1 MKMERD
7 NAARQLDLSRDGACL
22 LPGAASAILPE
33 LDALAAPLSPARA
46 GHRLE
51 GHAILRAL
59 TALGGPLQ
67 RLAAAR
73 MGPRARAVRALFF
86 NKSDDAN
93 WALDWHQDRTIAV
106 QAQHDVAGFGPWTV
120 KAGTP
125 HVAPPFALLAG
136 MLTMRVHLD
145 VVPANNAP
153 LLVAPGSHRLG
164 LVPETEIAAAVAH
177 CGTSACLA
185 ARGDVWLYATPIL
198 HASERAQPGGSRRVL
213 QLDFATEPLPPP
225 LSWRGV

>member
-1 MKMERD
+1 
-7 NAARQLDLSRDGACL
+7 ARQLDLSRDGACL

-59 TALGGPLQ
+59 TALDGPLQ

-93 WALDWHQDRTIAV
+93 WALGWHQDRTIAI

-153 LLVAPGSHRLG
+153 LLIAPGSHRLG
-164 LVPETEIAAAVAH
+164 
-177 CGTSACLA
+177 
-185 ARGDVWLYATPIL
+185 
-198 HASERAQPGGSRRVL
+198 
-213 QLDFATEPLPPP
+213 
-225 LSWRGV
+225 